1 MWLVCFV
8 VIVWFVFGVYLLAW
22 CSIAVWYLFVGCWL
36 FGEMRFVWVLQHSSL
51 WAWGLVVW
59 CGFGFGCVVLFGASV
74 ICIGGLGVAAGSWLV
89 LVCVGCVYD
98 RFGLLAYL
106 WVFCCCLVGCWWVWC
121 LLAADCL
128 GIGFMRVV
136 VI

>member
-1 MWLVCFV
+1 M
-8 VIVWFVFGVYLLAW
+8 
-22 CSIAVWYLFVGCWL
+22 
-36 FGEMRFVWVLQHSSL
+36 
-51 WAWGLVVW
+51 
-59 CGFGFGCVVLFGASV
+59 LFGASV
-74 ICIGGLGVAAGSWLV
+74 VCIGGLGVAAGSWLV

-98 RFGLLAYL
+98 RVGLLVYL
-106 WVFCCCLVGCWWVWC
+106 WVFCCCLVGCWCVWC